1 MLISGIISVMKSVTN
16 LDKVLDIQVKMV
28 LLACRDAVCQSYPD
42 AHIILYG
49 SQARGQAGPESDL
62 DLLVLLNSGVS
73 SEITR
78 SIRDMLYEI
87 GLQNDI
93 VISVIVRSLDTWN
106 SAIWQATALYK
117 EIEKEGINVK

>member
-1 MLISGIISVMKSVTN
+1 MNSIAQ
-16 LDKVLDIQVKMV
+16 LDKILNNRTKKV
-28 LLACRDAVCQSYPD
+28 LLACRDAVYKSYPD
-42 AHIILYG
+42 ARIVLYG

-62 DLLVLLNSGVS
+62 DLLVLLNREVS

-87 GLQNDI
+87 GLQNDL

-106 SAIWQATALYK
+106 SPIWQATSLYK
-117 EIEKEGINVK
+117 EVEKEGIYIK

>member
-1 MLISGIISVMKSVTN
+1 MNSTVH
-16 LDKVLDIQVKMV
+16 LDKILDKRTKNV
-28 LLACRDAVCQSYPD
+28 LLACRDAINGSFPD
-42 AHIILYG
+42 SHIVLYG

-62 DLLVLLNSGVS
+62 DLLVLLNREVS

-87 GLQNDI
+87 GLQNDL

-106 SAIWQATALYK
+106 SPIWQATSLYK
-117 EIEKEGINVK
+117 EIEKEGIYIK

>member
-1 MLISGIISVMKSVTN
+1 MNRKAQ
-16 LDKVLDIQVKMV
+16 LDKILNERTKQV

-42 AHIILYG
+42 ASIVLYG

-62 DLLVLLNSGVS
+62 NLLVLLNSGVS